1 MTHAAQLSDET
12 FRKWKKLAMELW
24 RAGGKPRDL
33 IPVLGLSEEQWR
45 CFMDM
50 IHARHQLLQPASDTP
65 IRIPPT
71 TPTSYVS
78 FVCAL
83 NLKLPGELTGDWHFR
98 TSFFCNPGQF
108 SAPVAGP
115 GGWVDTTPSLGTKGV
130 RDMGRVIAARKIKPY
145 DGPVYVA
152 NHYRAI
158 ADMVMD
164 DLLEGPLDCIFPP
177 CTIND
182 YLNEEANIE
191 RLVNEYLKPMRGQ
204 LDLTRRTAFDRWL
217 PTVAYA

>member
-1 MTHAAQLSDET
+1 MTHASQLSEET
-12 FRKWKKLAMELW
+12 FLKWKKLAMDLW
-24 RAGGKPRDL
+24 RAGGKPRDVMPL
-33 IPVLGLSEEQWR
+33 LGLSEEQWR

-50 IHARHQLLQPASDTP
+50 IHASQQLLRPAPDTP

-71 TPTSYVS
+71 TPTSYIS

-83 NLKLPGELTGDWHFR
+83 NLKLPGEFTGDWHFH
-98 TSFFCNPGQF
+98 TSFFCNPGQS
-108 SAPVAGP
+108 SAPLAGP

-130 RDMGRVIAARKIKPY
+130 REMGRVIAARKIKPY

-164 DLLEGPLDCIFPP
+164 DLLEGPLDCIFPA

-191 RLVNEYLKPMRGQ
+191 RLVNEYLKPMRGH
-204 LDLTRRTAFDRWL
+204 LDQTRKAAFDRWL
-217 PTVAYA
+217 PTVVYA